1 MLTFVEQ
8 EHSEADSKGGNKSGG
23 GGSSTT
29 WARLVGRP
37 HAEAVA
43 AISAGGAPELL
54 VLAVAEGSM
63 MTMDHRCGAGA
74 FS

>member
-8 EHSEADSKGGNKSGG
+8 EHSEADSMGGNKSGG

-43 AISAGGAPELL
+43 AISAGGPGLL

-63 MTMDHRCGAGA
+63 MTMDHRCDTVA